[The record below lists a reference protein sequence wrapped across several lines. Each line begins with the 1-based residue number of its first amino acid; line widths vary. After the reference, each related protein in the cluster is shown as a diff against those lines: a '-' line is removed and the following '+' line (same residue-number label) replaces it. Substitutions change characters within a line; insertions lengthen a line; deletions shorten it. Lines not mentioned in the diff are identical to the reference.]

1 MEYGDNKK
9 MSWMIKRI
17 NVFKNTKYLK
27 TTIFCA
33 FLIMSMVVFGSLGT
47 DKSNAAAAPKTV
59 SNETELTG
67 KSFAGSTSISEIVEI
82 KNNTKD
88 TYFMYV
94 WDNEHEGRYTP
105 LRRENWYYPDEGK
118 WLEIKPGAHLRA
130 DDCGIPDG
138 GKTAGKDRVRIIFKA
153 KPKQRTSKGD
163 PSWGLRVN
171 RVDNGN
177 DTNSVVFRD
186 HSTTKEIPG
195 TRITFPSKMHQ
206 SLILRFDETGVHFDQ
221 TDIAVSGEYQLQ
233 QGFELAGKIFE
244 KSAQIFLEVMNPIKL
259 PK

>member
-1 MEYGDNKK
+1 MEYKENKNK
-9 MSWMIKRI
+9 SWITKTVSLI
-17 NVFKNTKYLK
+17 KNTKYLK
-27 TTIFCA
+27 TKIFFT

-47 DKSNAAAAPKTV
+47 DKSNAAGAPKTV
-59 SNETELTG
+59 SAETELTG
-67 KSFAGSTSISEIVEI
+67 KAFVGSTSISEIVEI

-105 LRRENWYYPDEGK
+105 LRRENWYYPNEGK

-153 KPKQRTSKGD
+153 KPNQKTSKGD

-177 DTNSVVFRD
+177 NTNSVVFRD